1 MIAPDVTRYLDY
13 RAYLAD
19 FFEYKKAQFSS
30 SRVPYN
36 YSHFS
41 AACGLKT
48 PQYLKLIIEGSR
60 NLSEK
65 TIPQVAR
72 ALNLKKE
79 EFIDFNLLV
88 LSNQETDPGKRALLF
103 KELMDYRV
111 QLKIKKGE
119 ISKKHFEQLPNWA
132 TWVLFE
138 ATELPL
144 NFSDSRDLQKLLRY
158 KVTPQQA
165 EDALNQLI
173 KLGLIEKTAQGF
185 KKKRHLIQNADEI
198 PVELVRS
205 LQAQFMYLALES
217 LYQDGP
223 TEREFGSLTLA
234 LTQKE
239 FQEIRFKLRQQRKSI
254 QKDIS
259 VARQSGSK
267 GERIYQLNIQLYPVT
282 TALKQDQA

>member
-1 MIAPDVTRYLDY
+1 MAMAAPDVTSYLDY

-19 FFEYKKAQFSS
+19 FFEYKKKQFSS

-65 TIPQVAR
+65 TIPLVAR
-72 ALNLKKE
+72 ALCLKKE
-79 EFIDFNLLV
+79 EANDFKLLV
-88 LSNQETDPGKRALLF
+88 LSNQETDPGRRALLF

-111 QLKIKKGE
+111 QIKIKKGE
-119 ISKKHFEQLPNWA
+119 INKKHFEQIPNWA

-138 ATELPL
+138 ATET
-144 NFSDSRDLQKLLRY
+144 NFSFHDSRDLQKLLRY

-173 KLGLIEKTAQGF
+173 DLGLIEKTQFGY

-223 TEREFGSLTLA
+223 TEREFGSATLA
-234 LTQKE
+234 LTQQE
-239 FQEIRFKLRQQRKSI
+239 FEEIRFKLRQQRKAI

-259 VARQSGSK
+259 VARQSGIK

-282 TALKQDQA
+282 TPLK